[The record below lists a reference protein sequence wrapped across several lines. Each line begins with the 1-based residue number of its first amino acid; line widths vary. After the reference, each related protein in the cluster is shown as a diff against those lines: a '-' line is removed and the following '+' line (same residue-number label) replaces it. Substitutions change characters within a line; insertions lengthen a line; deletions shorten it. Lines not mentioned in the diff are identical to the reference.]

1 MKQFLRAREPDRT
14 LWQGKG
20 PRLILLGV
28 EALKFP
34 TFKDLTWIAEFY
46 WVGVRFTFSE
56 LKWDSRVSGNKMKPM
71 QTIQD
76 LIEEIKLRVVWWA
89 LFVFCVTY
97 FLSHSSKSMWMNMP
111 ISILLVS
118 ALRFLLNNVEFHWK
132 VQRPVRP
139 QSYLSHLEKKQ
150 LSVNDPRLS
159 TGPPPPRW
167 KRKIGSPIV
176 EDAMSDFIDKIL
188 KDFVIDLWYSD
199 ITPDK
204 EAPEQIRVIIMD
216 ALGEVSGRVKEINLV
231 DLLTRDIIDL
241 IGDHMELFRKN
252 QAAIGVDVMKTL
264 SSEERDDRLKHH
276 LMASKELHPALISP
290 ESEYKV
296 LQRLMG
302 GVLAVVLRPREAQ
315 CPVVRSIARELLTSL
330 VIQPVLNFAS
340 PGYINELIE
349 YILLA
354 IKDEITKVVA
364 GDQSTAGGNKY
375 ATFNQ
380 RTDMILSKVDNQ
392 REKSSDYN
400 PFQEDPLQPRPADWA
415 RILEAATQ
423 RRTEVLA
430 PENLE
435 NMWTKGRNYKRKEH
449 KKKIRATQEHTPH
462 TPVSSGVDSAVPAR
476 KLGNEM
482 EADRHEISTG
492 IEDKSIV
499 KLTRETSLDSQLS
512 DGTKK
517 EMQFSL
523 DPSKKS
529 CAEGGN
535 LVDELEDIGSLA
547 ADGNKIRLKRSN
559 STSALKI
566 QPDTK
571 RALTEG
577 GGSIISEFYSPEF
590 GKRREEHV
598 GKSASDMVVHC
609 VGQQVPK
616 LRCRVMG
623 AYFEKLGS
631 KSFAVYSIA
640 VTDSENR
647 TWFVKRR
654 YRNFER
660 LHRHLKEIPN
670 YTLQLPPKRIFSSS
684 TEDAFVHQRCI
695 QLDKYL
701 QDLLSIANVAEQH
714 EVWDFL
720 SGSSKNYAFGKS
732 PSVMR
737 TLAVNVDDAVDDI
750 VRQFKGVS
758 DGLMRKV
765 VGSPTSE
772 ASSSISA
779 WNLSTNA
786 DETGVRAIR
795 QNTVETT
802 NSFSDNE
809 DGDKDKSCDPEEAGS
824 GAQEN
829 GWHSDN
835 ELNSKGYP
843 CRVIHTRSL
852 GSEKK
857 DDLAGEGGFPAA
869 NFTATSRNLEDPV
882 GMPPEWTPPNV
893 SVPLLNLVDKVFQL
907 KRRGW
912 LRRQV
917 FWISK
922 QILQLMMEDAI
933 DDWLLTQIHWLRR
946 EDTIASGIRWLK
958 DVLWPNGTFF
968 LRVGNAQ
975 DGNENPFQNI
985 SQLGGS
991 KADKPGSFEQQLEAA
1006 RRASD
1011 IKKMLFDGT
1020 PTALVSLIG
1029 HKQYRRCA
1037 RDIYYFTQSTICVK
1051 QLAYAILE
1059 LSLVSI
1065 FPELRDLVLDV
1076 HQTMGVNETV

>member
-1 MKQFLRAREPDRT
+1 MK
-14 LWQGKG
+14 
-20 PRLILLGV
+20 
-28 EALKFP
+28 ALNS
-34 TFKDLTWIAEFY
+34 IE
-46 WVGVRFTFSE
+46 
-56 LKWDSRVSGNKMKPM
+56 
-71 QTIQD
+71 D

-97 FLSHSSKSMWMNMP
+97 FLSYSSKSMWMNLP
-111 ISILLVS
+111 LSIVLVS
-118 ALRFLLNNVEFHWK
+118 MLRILLNNVEFRWK
-132 VQRPVRP
+132 GQIPVRP

-150 LSVNDPRLS
+150 LSLNDPRLS
-159 TGPPPPRW
+159 TGPPPPKW

-176 EDAMSDFIDKIL
+176 EDAMKDFIDKLL
-188 KDFVIDLWYSD
+188 KDFVTDLWYSD

-204 EAPEQIRVIIMD
+204 EAPEQIRAIIMD
-216 ALGEVSGRVKEINLV
+216 ALGEVSRRVKEINLV

-241 IGDHMELFRKN
+241 IGDHIELFRRN

-264 SSEERDDRLKHH
+264 SSEERDERLKHH

-354 IKDEITKVVA
+354 VKEEISKVVS
-364 GDQSTAGGNKY
+364 GDQSAAGSVHDQDSLLRKY

-380 RTDMILSKVDNQ
+380 NTDLTLAEVDNQ
-392 REKSSDYN
+392 REVFSDYN
-400 PFQEDPLQPRPADWA
+400 KSPEDPLQPRPADWA
-415 RILEAATQ
+415 RVLEAATQ

-449 KKKIRATQEHTPH
+449 KKKIRGVQEPI
-462 TPVSSGVDSAVPAR
+462 PECSGIDSAVPAR
-476 KLGNEM
+476 NLGKEM
-482 EADRHEISTG
+482 VADRHEISTG
-492 IEDKSIV
+492 IEDRSIV
-499 KLTRETSLDSQLS
+499 KLKCELSLDTQLS
-512 DGTKK
+512 TGTKK

-523 DPSKKS
+523 DPSKES
-529 CAEGGN
+529 FTDPGH
-535 LVDELEDIGSLA
+535 LVNKLEDIGNLA
-547 ADGNKIRLKRSN
+547 SDGSKSRLKRSN

-571 RALTEG
+571 IALTEG
-577 GGSIISEFYSPEF
+577 GGSIISEFYSPGF
-590 GKRREEHV
+590 GGHREDHIS
-598 GKSASDMVVHC
+598 KSASDMVVHS

-660 LHRHLKEIPN
+660 LHRHLKDIPN
-670 YTLQLPPKRIFSSS
+670 YTLHLPPKRIFSSS

-720 SGSSKNYAFGKS
+720 SGSSKNYSFGKS

-765 VGSPTSE
+765 VGPTAE
-772 ASSSISA
+772 SSSLIPG
-779 WNLSTNA
+779 WNLSANA
-786 DETGVRAIR
+786 DETGVLAFR
-795 QNTVETT
+795 QNTAEST

-809 DGDKDKSCDPEEAGS
+809 EGDKDRSCDPV
-824 GAQEN
+824 EN

-835 ELNSKGYP
+835 ELNSKSYP
-843 CRVIHTRSL
+843 PRVVHTRSL
-852 GSEKK
+852 GLEKK
-857 DDLAGEGGFPAA
+857 AYLVGEGGF
-869 NFTATSRNLEDPV
+869 LEDPV

-907 KRRGW
+907 KKRGW

-917 FWISK
+917 FWMSK

-933 DDWLLTQIHWLRR
+933 DDWLMRQIHWLRR
-946 EDTIASGIRWLK
+946 EDVIASGIYWLK

-968 LRVGNAQ
+968 LRIGNVQ
-975 DGNENPFQNI
+975 DDNQNPLHNA

-991 KADKPGSFEQQLEAA
+991 KAGKPGSFEQQLEAA

-1037 RDIYYFTQSTICVK
+1037 RDIYYFTQSTICIK
-1051 QLAYAILE
+1051 QLAYAVLE

-1065 FPELRDLVLDV
+1065 FPELRDLLVDI
-1076 HQTMGVNETV
+1076 HQKMGVDQTV